1 MVDKNLEVRACAYSV
16 TEFCKIYGL
25 GRTRA
30 YAEIGSG
37 RLKAKKIGRR
47 TVVPAEAAEEWLSR
61 LPDYRSRDSSR
72 RDSEAQS

>member
-1 MVDKNLEVRACAYSV
+1 MTDQNLGNRAGAYSV
-16 TEFCKIYGL
+16 TEFCKKYGL

-47 TVVPAEAAEEWLSR
+47 TVVPADAAEEWLST
-61 LPDYRSRDSSR
+61 LPDYR
-72 RDSEAQS
+72 